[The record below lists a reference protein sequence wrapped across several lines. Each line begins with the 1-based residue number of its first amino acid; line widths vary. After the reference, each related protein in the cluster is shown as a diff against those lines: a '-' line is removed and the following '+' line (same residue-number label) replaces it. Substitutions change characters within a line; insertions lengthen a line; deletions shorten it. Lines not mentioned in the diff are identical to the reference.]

1 MTTSNITGVNQ
12 YGRTDE
18 TKGPKG
24 PKPPKPE
31 EQATSSS
38 SSIVDPSKSFDTYT
52 PSAGALAALEASAE
66 ETTEDAATEDAV
78 ADATTGGTSTAE
90 SRSELVNQLK
100 ADLEMN
106 QAKFVNDMVAMITG
120 QASAFTGTNIWEEY
134 EVTEEMQAEAQAS
147 IAEGGYWSAEETAT
161 RIVDMAKALVGDDPE
176 KADAMMA
183 AIEKGYEAAE
193 SAWGGELPS
202 ITSDT
207 KALVDSMFED
217 WKNGVS

>member
-12 YGRTDE
+12 YSRTDE

-31 EQATSSS
+31 EQAASS

-52 PSAGALAALEASAE
+52 PSEGALAALEAAAE
-66 ETTEDAATEDAV
+66 ETTEDVATEDVA
-78 ADATTGGTSTAE
+78 ADATTDGTATAE
-90 SRSELVNQLK
+90 ARSDLVNQLK

-106 QAKFVNDMVAMITG
+106 QAKFVNDMVSMITG

-134 EVTEEMQAEAQAS
+134 QVTAEMQAEAQAN

-161 RIVDMAKALVGDDPE
+161 RIVDMAKALVGDDPT

-183 AIEKGYEAAE
+183 AIEKGFEAAE

-202 ITSDT
+202 ITADT
-207 KALVDSMFED
+207 KALIDTMFDD